1 MGMMGLEISG
11 NNMANM
17 PSRPA
22 GPKMQVGE
30 RLSMCGQFVINGR
43 GTFEHGAKEMAVYAI
58 SINSFIYFPP
68 TPSRPSGLI
77 VLPQHVL
84 L

>member
-1 MGMMGLEISG
+1 MMGLEISG

-43 GTFEHGAKEMAVYAI
+43 GTFTWSERDGGIRH
-58 SINSFIYFPP
+58 STLLLFPP
-68 TPSRPSGLI
+68 TLPASGLI